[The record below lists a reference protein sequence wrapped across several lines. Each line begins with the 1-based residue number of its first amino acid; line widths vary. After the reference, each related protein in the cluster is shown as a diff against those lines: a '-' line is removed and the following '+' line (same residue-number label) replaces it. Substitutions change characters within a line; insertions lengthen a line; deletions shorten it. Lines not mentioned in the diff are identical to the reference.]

1 MEENVCI
8 WRKRVREY
16 IVMAIDRKIL
26 INQKSDWYLDEL
38 VAEMEQRTEKVDYSV
53 YLFMLVDDC

>member
-1 MEENVCI
+1 MHLAETSARIYCHG
-8 WRKRVREY
+8 
-16 IVMAIDRKIL
+16 KIL

>member
-1 MEENVCI
+1 MRLCENGNGYLL
-8 WRKRVREY
+8 KTLT
-16 IVMAIDRKIL
+16 ALID
-26 INQKSDWYLDEL
+26 QKSDWYLDEL

>member
-53 YLFMLVDDC
+53 YLFMLVDGC